1 MKKIILLI
9 FTVFM
14 TSYFFMNYF
23 VDGEKN
29 FILEKYLSTELKQT
43 VKKYIFPY
51 KLIAL
56 QQKEILRLNE
66 LLPEE
71 ILLELNLSTTLKQ
84 KIRRYILPYKFIANQ
99 YREILRLNELL
110 PKVILAELVFIEK
123 KTDVK
128 IKKKES
134 IKLSNNL
141 ILQKYNLINGFYQGI
156 LNTFPGSGYIDFH
169 QNNLLVLSSRGILA
183 YTKNIDNELNFKQ
196 IENNINNFIGIE
208 QFKKEHKYS
217 IKGLL
222 ISNNLVFVS
231 YTEEIKEDCWN
242 TSVIFGDISYENIK
256 FNKLFSSKECI
267 HSSNNIDGEFQPLQA
282 GGKIIN
288 FDDGHILLSVGEYRN
303 RFLAQDKKS
312 VNGKIIKINIFN
324 SDYEVISMGHRN
336 PQGLYFDKENN
347 FILETEHGPYG
358 GDEINLIEVEKINK
372 DKIQNYGWAIVSGG
386 EHYGGKNDANKQK
399 YKKYP
404 LYKSHSKYGF
414 IEPLKMF
421 IPSIGIGEIIKIRK
435 NRYVVA
441 SLKDASLYFFE
452 LSNEK
457 KIINLERVEVFER
470 IRSLLFKDNKIYLFL
485 EDTPSI
491 GVISLN

>member
-1 MKKIILLI
+1 MILQLIDLSPGINKIFLLKKPIDQKEFLDNRIWSIVSNNFRNIKSTSISNRSNDFNVISSLLI
-9 FTVFM
+9 EEKFDKTN
-14 TSYFFMNYF
+14 FFRLGRYNREEASIYR
-23 VDGEKN
+23 
-29 FILEKYLSTELKQT
+29 SEL
-43 VKKYIFPY
+43 Y
-51 KLIAL
+51 KDLI
-56 QQKEILRLNE
+56 E
-66 LLPEE
+66 
-71 ILLELNLSTTLKQ
+71 
-84 KIRRYILPYKFIANQ
+84 
-99 YREILRLNELL
+99 
-110 PKVILAELVFIEK
+110 
-123 KTDVK
+123 
-128 IKKKES
+128 
-134 IKLSNNL
+134 
-141 ILQKYNLINGFYQGI
+141 
-156 LNTFPGSGYIDFH
+156 
-169 QNNLLVLSSRGILA
+169 
-183 YTKNIDNELNFKQ
+183 KNIDNDTAYIVDNFDHLRHLKYIFRDSAHGFFKSNGIWLILPGQRHLMTLDDKKNLDTINYKKVQLN
-196 IENNINNFIGIE
+196 
-208 QFKKEHKYS
+208 KKIS
-217 IKGLL
+217 IKR
-222 ISNNLVFVS
+222 
-231 YTEEIKEDCWN
+231 
-242 TSVIFGDISYENIK
+242 
-256 FNKLFSSKECI
+256 
-267 HSSNNIDGEFQPLQA
+267 NNIDGEFQPLQA